1 MGLITLLFTLAAPLM
16 APQGTSRTTAN
27 QTSGAPC
34 QPVKS
39 SFVAHRNH
47 PPAEWQ
53 YIYQS
58 AGNSAVKAMFVV
70 ENTSSKSYINI
81 VTRVEPSLHG
91 REVHVDPPVPPGSS
105 VTLASVYSIR
115 VAANENDPTEA
126 TGTLTVV
133 PVNH

>member
-1 MGLITLLFTLAAPLM
+1 MKLTALLLTLIAPLM
-16 APQGTSRTTAN
+16 SQQSTPQAAPSA
-27 QTSGAPC
+27 SGAPC

-39 SFVAHRNH
+39 SFVARRNH

-58 AGNSAVKAMFVV
+58 AGNSPVKAMFVI
-70 ENTSSKSYINI
+70 ENTGSQSYINI
-81 VTRVEPSLHG
+81 VTRIEPSLRG

-115 VAANENDPTEA
+115 VAANENDPTDA

-133 PVNH
+133 PVDH